1 MPVKSLFGRTYQVL
15 ERSLE
20 IAGLRHGVIA
30 SNVANIATPDYKA
43 RNLDFDETLKD
54 ALEKRSVD
62 VVRTHPRHFGIP
74 RSGAVAYEITE
85 AEQPGVNI
93 DIEMSRLAENNLRY
107 QTGIELLL
115 KKFAGLKHAI
125 TEGGR

>member
-1 MPVKSLFGRTYQVL
+1 MPVKSLFGKTYQVL
-15 ERSLE
+15 ERSLQ

-30 SNVANIATPDYKA
+30 SNVANVATPDYKA
-43 RNLDFDETLKD
+43 RNLDFDKTLND

-62 VVRTHPRHFGIP
+62 VVRTHPRHFGVP
-74 RSGAVAYEITE
+74 RLGTVDYEITD
-85 AEQPGVNI
+85 AEQPGVDI
-93 DIEMSRLAENNLRY
+93 DMEMSRLAENNLRY

-115 KKFAGLKHAI
+115 KKYAGLKHAI